1 MVLMNKNLFK
11 DEKGAALV
19 IVALACTVIFGFAAL
34 AIDVGRISAEK
45 ASLQSA
51 VDAASLAAVHS
62 LPDNTGEAGYYAD
75 LYMDNNGFKPLGY
88 AGASSAKEQLT
99 YYNKEYLNSNKKI
112 RITASVPLDYTF
124 AKIFNIGG
132 IATVTKTAAA
142 EVTTPV
148 DDLDYALFS
157 GSTLDWLQFTGNDI
171 TIVGDVHCNQDLKGK
186 ALVDGTI
193 TYVGE
198 ILTALSGLIADEY
211 IQTPV
216 KNMPTLSTAELL
228 RLKNV
233 ADSAT
238 PKTYYNGDK
247 SFSADELNAA
257 FDTCPVIYVDG
268 NVTTNGTGVMAER
281 GTIIATG
288 DITFNGSEVITTLT
302 SDICFY
308 SIGGNITL
316 NGQGAE
322 LYGAIWAPTGIVTF
336 NGSNQT
342 ITGKVYGNEVDING
356 NGTTIIW
363 PSSDL
368 NEAFKKTYKLV
379 E

>member
-1 MVLMNKNLFK
+1 MNKNLFK

-34 AIDVGRISAEK
+34 AIDVGRINAEK

-62 LPDNTGEAGYYAD
+62 LPNNTGEAGYYAD
-75 LYMDNNGFKPLGY
+75 LYMDNNGFKPLGFT
-88 AGASSAKEQLT
+88 GTSLAKEQLT
-99 YYNKEYLNSNKKI
+99 YYNKEFLNSNKKI
-112 RITASVPLDYTF
+112 RITASVPLGYTF
-124 AKIFNIGG
+124 AKIFNIGD

-157 GSTLDWLQFTGNDI
+157 GSTLDWLQFTANDL
-171 TIVGDVHCNQDLKGK
+171 TIIGDVHCNQDLKGK
-186 ALVDGTI
+186 AVVDGII
-193 TYVGE
+193 TYVGD
-198 ILTALSGLIADEY
+198 ILTAYSGLIADDY

-216 KNMPTLSTAELL
+216 KEMPTLPDDELL

-233 ADSAT
+233 AIAAG
-238 PKTYYNGDK
+238 TYYDATHA
-247 SFSADELNAA
+247 FSADELNAA
-257 FDTCPVIYVDG
+257 FDICPVIYVEGD
-268 NVTTNGTGVMAER
+268 VTTNGTGVMAER

-288 DITFNGSEVITTLT
+288 DITFNGSEVITTSD

-316 NGQGAE
+316 DGQGAE
-322 LYGAIWAPTGIVTF
+322 LYGAVWAPTGVVSF
-336 NGSNQT
+336 NGGNQT

-363 PSSDL
+363 PSNDL
-368 NEAFKKTYKLV
+368 NEAFKRTYKLV